1 MTTKHAMALAILAL
15 CGRLLLQPALAQ
27 QSDAPPEEVTV
38 HHDDMFGSS
47 KLLATGGVTQ
57 LEGAG
62 GGGLVPWALISGY
75 GGQDE
80 IGGNVHYTYTRLSDF
95 TLNSGGIAIGLYDR
109 VELSYAH
116 QSFDTRDAGARL
128 GLGKGFTFDTDV
140 YGAKV
145 RVWGNAVY
153 DQDRLLPQISLGLQY
168 KTNDSPAIIHAIG
181 GKNSDGVD
189 FYLAAT
195 KILLGQSLLL
205 NATIRAT
212 KANQFG
218 ILGFGGDKNDD
229 YTAQF
234 EGSVA
239 LLLTRYLAV
248 GGELRTKPD
257 NLGFAREGMAGDV
270 FLAYFLNK
278 HLSATLA
285 YVNLGDIALQRNQQG
300 VYLSLQA
307 GF

>member
-1 MTTKHAMALAILAL
+1 LA
-15 CGRLLLQPALAQ
+15 
-27 QSDAPPEEVTV
+27 APRVFAEETV
-38 HHDDMFGSS
+38 HHDDMLGSG

-62 GGGLVPWALISGY
+62 GGGLVPWALITGY
-75 GGQDE
+75 GTQDQ
-80 IGGNVHYTYTRLSDF
+80 IGANVHYTMTYLSDF

-116 QSFDTRDAGARL
+116 QSFDTRAAGGRL
-128 GLGKGFTFDTDV
+128 GLGRNFTFDTDV

-153 DQDRLLPQISLGLQY
+153 DQDLLLPQIALGVQY

-189 FYLAAT
+189 FYISAT
-195 KILLGQSLLL
+195 KIMLGQSLLL
-205 NATIRAT
+205 NATVRAT

-218 ILGFGGDKNDD
+218 ILGFGGDKNNA

-234 EGSVA
+234 EGSAA
-239 LLLTRYLAV
+239 LLLSRQLAI

-270 FLAYFLNK
+270 FLAYFFNK
-278 HLSATLA
+278 TLSATLA
-285 YVNLGDIALQRNQQG
+285 YVNLGDIALQKKQQG